1 MGRCTFKNA
10 KNDTSGD
17 GQTDNL
23 SDDINDKTV
32 NADKP
37 LK

>member
-1 MGRCTFKNA
+1 MGRCTFKNM

-17 GQTDNL
+17 SLTDNL

-32 NADKP
+32 NAKKP
-37 LK
+37 